1 MSVFAKD
8 WSHGNPRSLI
18 AFFKS
23 ITFFF
28 GSPNTS
34 SPSKI
39 SVSQVIEFLFWVFR
53 LKLSRSRN
61 KIVEPW
67 LLPKKE
73 RTNLFFY
80 PDDSEVLETWISS
93 VKYFKVEKQI
103 RQFVFLEKLWLDN
116 FVSISTDFY
125 NSNEVLVTFLKHLKY
140 SFFKR
145 NFPTHCGCIMCAC
158 LRLDVWR
165 ATCFR

>member
-1 MSVFAKD
+1 MLILGQKACFLGPTIFEIPRQNWYYSLHYLNSKNSKISFEWVVFWAEIYIVFYASLGNSTTHITWSMSVFAKD

-61 KIVEPW
+61 KIVELQP
-67 LLPKKE
+67 PPQSK
-73 RTNLFFY
+73 RTNFFFY
-80 PDDSEVLETWISS
+80 HDD
-93 VKYFKVEKQI
+93 
-103 RQFVFLEKLWLDN
+103 
-116 FVSISTDFY
+116 
-125 NSNEVLVTFLKHLKY
+125 
-140 SFFKR
+140 
-145 NFPTHCGCIMCAC
+145 
-158 LRLDVWR
+158 
-165 ATCFR
+165 